1 MHGCCAQN
9 FNQPITS
16 SDLEEHFLFSSSY
29 ITQVFKK
36 QNGVSPNK
44 YLLQYRAKKACEL
57 IVQNPNITVKALA
70 DVLGF
75 SDPLYLYK
83 FFKNEVGCS
92 LSEYKEKVRC
102 DKAET

>member
-75 SDPLYLYK
+75 SDPYICNTYTK
-83 FFKNEVGCS
+83 T
-92 LSEYKEKVRC
+92 KV
-102 DKAET
+102 AVI

>member
-16 SDLEEHFLFSSSY
+16 SDLEEHF
-29 ITQVFKK
+29 
-36 QNGVSPNK
+36 
-44 YLLQYRAKKACEL
+44 RAKKACEL